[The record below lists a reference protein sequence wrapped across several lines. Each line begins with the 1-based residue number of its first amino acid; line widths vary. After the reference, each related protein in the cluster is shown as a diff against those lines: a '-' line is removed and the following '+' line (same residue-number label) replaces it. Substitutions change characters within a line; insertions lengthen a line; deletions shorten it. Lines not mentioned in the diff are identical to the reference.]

1 MNPSIG
7 FDITFDKS
15 DAPALKLIDDAIIKF
30 LKDNAELVSNAV
42 KALTTPPNLKEKA
55 LRQLQSALELL
66 KLGQALETH
75 EKNHTANAVD
85 QGLNDV
91 ASKLA
96 LQVEGK
102 NVGVDQNML
111 GEINGLIKTYPHIYK

>member
-66 KLGQALETH
+66 KLG
-75 EKNHTANAVD
+75 
-85 QGLNDV
+85 
-91 ASKLA
+91 
-96 LQVEGK
+96 
-102 NVGVDQNML
+102 
-111 GEINGLIKTYPHIYK
+111 